1 MTTSNTSQE
10 RADEPGLE
18 KRVIEYLRSHPDFFA
33 HHVQLLAE
41 LTVPHASGEAV
52 SLIERQVSVLR
63 DQNRQLR
70 RELMD
75 LVQVARDND
84 RLNDRVRRLTLGL
97 MQAQG
102 MHRILQALHASLGSD
117 FDADAVALCLFA
129 PMADGPPEGDH
140 GVELQVLSPDDESL
154 VAFKSVIEEGKPVCG
169 RLRPVQVHT
178 LFPDAASE
186 VSSLAVIPLTL
197 EGSPCLGLLAVGSF
211 EAERFHPAMGTL
223 FLSHIG
229 AITTQ
234 ALMPCLV
241 S

>member
-18 KRVIEYLRSHPDFFA
+18 KRVIEYLRSHPEFFA
-33 HHVQLLAE
+33 SHGPLLAE

-102 MHRILQALHASLGSD
+102 LHRILQALHSSLGSD

-129 PMADGPPEGDH
+129 PITDGPPTGDH
-140 GVELQVLSPDDESL
+140 GIELQVMSPDDESL
-154 VAFKSVIEEGKPVCG
+154 AAFKSVIEAGKPVCG
-169 RLRPVQVHT
+169 RLRPAQVHA
-178 LFPDAASE
+178 LFLDKASE
-186 VSSLAVIPLTL
+186 VSSLAVIPLIL
-197 EGSPCLGLLAVGSF
+197 EGSQCLGLLAVGSF
-211 EAERFHPAMGTL
+211 EAERFHPAMGTM
-223 FLSHIG
+223 FLAHIG
-229 AITTQ
+229 DITTQ
-234 ALMPCLV
+234 ALQPCLV
-241 S
+241 T